1 MARIKTWKV
10 EKKEVDK
17 TFRVDIIEYKSHIQL
32 KLENIDAEFY
42 EDGER
47 KAIKSERPI
56 RVAGMKI
63 DGISIPEPLYNEIKE
78 EYDKAWEKK
87 QAEYQEFIERIEADR
102 PAPIVDEEK
111 YYIFG
116 INPETFIT
124 EVFEDDEEDEMIYKE
139 AVNRILKKTK
149 AKMAFRG
156 SRDYT
161 CEFPGTY
168 DGLIPE
174 EYVTEL
180 DAGYDAKG
188 YASVWHEGTYYLPR
202 QVVEIEAEN
211 VRKEIM
217 EAKEKVENE
226 KQEKLAEARKK
237 AKETGKPVILRK
249 WVEECIDSDEEC
261 DIDIVY
267 EVMLP
272 SGKIE
277 YQGHH
282 TC

>member
-87 QAEYQEFIERIEADR
+87 QAEYQEFIERIEANR

-111 YYIFG
+111 
-116 INPETFIT
+116 
-124 EVFEDDEEDEMIYKE
+124 
-139 AVNRILKKTK
+139 
-149 AKMAFRG
+149 
-156 SRDYT
+156 
-161 CEFPGTY
+161 
-168 DGLIPE
+168 
-174 EYVTEL
+174 EL
-180 DAGYDAKG
+180 
-188 YASVWHEGTYYLPR
+188 
-202 QVVEIEAEN
+202 EN
-211 VRKEIM
+211 
-217 EAKEKVENE
+217 
-226 KQEKLAEARKK
+226 
-237 AKETGKPVILRK
+237 
-249 WVEECIDSDEEC
+249 S
-261 DIDIVY
+261 
-267 EVMLP
+267 
-272 SGKIE
+272 
-277 YQGHH
+277 
-282 TC
+282 